1 MKSSPRGVSTGALT
15 ALAMFV
21 SCGLLSAQFSPE
33 KRVSAEQRPTDFGQD
48 HRQRFGLRDMR
59 GAAAAQDPA
68 ATTSGFTA
76 AMPGGWRA
84 ASPSEFRQLNWKID
98 ADPEAEC
105 YFTSGNLRG
114 GILANVNRWF
124 GQFGKSPIQQ
134 AEFDALPKHD
144 LMGKP
149 AVLVAIDGDFRGMG
163 GAAKPG
169 YTLLGLIGGTDD
181 DMITLKLVA
190 KSATAAAE
198 RERFLQLAASIR
210 RGGAAAPA
218 TAPSTSTPSTT
229 PSAASA
235 TVGDGFV
242 ADAPANWNAQPTSSF
257 RQLNWSIGTAGAE
270 CYLTAGNLR
279 GGKLANVNRWVS
291 SQFGQP
297 ALSDAQF
304 AALPM
309 HKLLGGD
316 AALVSLRGEF
326 RGMDGSPKSDYAL
339 LGLVGGTDEDMV
351 TLKMVGP
358 AAVVEAERA
367 AFLAVAA
374 SIRRAGEPAPAS
386 STKPSAPATAP
397 TPAPAPASGGVD
409 AAVAPFAA
417 AIPAE
422 WQAMG
427 DTGSRLLRHRF
438 GQTGECYVG
447 QLGGELAQM
456 LGVWCGEMSLPAPD
470 AAAIAALQKQPMLG
484 GEGVLLDLRGE
495 HRGTNG
501 QPRAGMRLLV
511 AVKSEGQ
518 GVVFCK
524 LLGSEHEVEQ
534 ERVRFANFCAT
545 LKRNDG

>member
-21 SCGLLSAQFSPE
+21 SCGLLNAQFSPE

-59 GAAAAQDPA
+59 GTAAAQDPA
-68 ATTSGFTA
+68 ATTPGFTA
-76 AMPGGWRA
+76 AMPAGWRA
-84 ASPSEFRQLNWKID
+84 ATPSEFRQLNWKVD

-105 YFTSGNLRG
+105 YFTAGNLRG
-114 GILANVNRWF
+114 GMLANVNRWF

-149 AVLVAIDGDFRGMG
+149 AVLVAIDGDFRGLG

-198 RERFLQLAASIR
+198 RERFLQLGASIR
-210 RGGAAAPA
+210 RGGAAVSS
-218 TAPSTSTPSTT
+218 TAA
-229 PSAASA
+229 PSAAPSIAPNAGSA

-242 ADAPANWNAQPTSSF
+242 ADAPATWNAQPTSSF

-291 SQFGQP
+291 AQFGQS

-316 AALVSLRGEF
+316 AALVSVRGAF

-367 AFLAVAA
+367 TFLAVAA

-386 STKPSAPATAP
+386 ATKPSAPAVA
-397 TPAPAPASGGVD
+397 PAPAPSSVD
-409 AAVAPFAA
+409 AALAPFAA
-417 AIPAE
+417 AIPSE

-427 DTGSRLLRHRF
+427 DTGSRMLRHRF

-456 LGVWCGEMSLPAPD
+456 LGVWCGEMSQPALD

-495 HRGTNG
+495 HRGANG

-524 LLGSEHEVEQ
+524 MLGSEHEVEQ
-534 ERVRFANFCAT
+534 ERVRFANYCAT